1 MFSCI
6 IPTYDYSSS
15 QVLGSCVQR
24 RYSPHTRTYLGP
36 GKIIDVMA
44 AVNAT
49 NARTLVID
57 DDLTSKQQRNLEEAL
72 SANGGADV
80 KVAPKP
86 THPTHPTPPTHP
98 WLSLLALT
106 NALDLTLIS
115 ANYPTA
121 PPIPNNTHHLIY
133 PHHYLPTLTSTVLC
147 CPMSRYW
154 TAQL

>member
-80 KVAPKP
+80 KVAPTSP
-86 THPTHPTPPTHP
+86 LALTPGSHPPTHP
-98 WLSLLALT
+98 PTPGSHYCLSL
-106 NALDLTLIS
+106 
-115 ANYPTA
+115 
-121 PPIPNNTHHLIY
+121 
-133 PHHYLPTLTSTVLC
+133 
-147 CPMSRYW
+147 MRYI
-154 TAQL
+154 LL